1 MLIECVNCGFYVS
14 DQDAF
19 CPDCGLFD
27 PDVSVESVSDAVEG
41 KFLTKVIVIVGAA
54 VIIGGVVYRLNEHR
68 ADFSDFFA
76 TAMEIL
82 SILTIFSIII
92 ALLLTRHSAGEV
104 RRHRFVSSETPLTLQ
119 FIQETIL
126 LRNYE
131 LEDCLKDLRLS
142 VKRGAVPSGD
152 ERLGLATRKNAV
164 LDLKAFYDLL
174 SEKINFAR
182 LKNELPMLT
191 NYLNG
196 LEKDAESAERLNE
209 LLAEL
214 ISLRWS
220 LTDDY
225 STELSESFQIEKQ
238 KILTEIAETILFAET
253 WLDRSDP
260 LLFQNGFDARVM
272 LKDYA
277 DAFSEAERR
286 FQKLKMK

>member
-104 RRHRFVSSETPLTLQ
+104 RRHRFVSSETPLTFQ

-238 KILTEIAETILFAET
+238 KILREIAETILFAET

-286 FQKLKMK
+286 FQKLR

>member
-1 MLIECVNCGFYVS
+1 M
-14 DQDAF
+14 
-19 CPDCGLFD
+19 
-27 PDVSVESVSDAVEG
+27 
-41 KFLTKVIVIVGAA
+41 
-54 VIIGGVVYRLNEHR
+54 
-68 ADFSDFFA
+68 
-76 TAMEIL
+76 
-82 SILTIFSIII
+82 
-92 ALLLTRHSAGEV
+92 
-104 RRHRFVSSETPLTLQ
+104 
-119 FIQETIL
+119 

-286 FQKLKMK
+286 FQKLR